1 MNAKA
6 VSGSARETFKT
17 IRRCLRS
24 LCKSSREVVMSGK
37 IVARLIAFATANAA
51 LLSTPA
57 FASQGP
63 GIAPGTAGAMT
74 QLGMAIIVY
83 GGSAAIVIFGLLGAL
98 RHR

>member
-6 VSGSARETFKT
+6 APRFRKRNNQNHPALPAYLVQAVRE
-17 IRRCLRS
+17 I
-24 LCKSSREVVMSGK
+24 VMSGK
-37 IVARLIAFATANAA
+37 IVARLISFAAANAA

-74 QLGMAIIVY
+74 QLGMAIFVY
-83 GGSAAIVIFGLLGAL
+83 GGSAAIVIFGLLGTL

>member
-1 MNAKA
+1 
-6 VSGSARETFKT
+6 
-17 IRRCLRS
+17 
-24 LCKSSREVVMSGK
+24 MSGK
-37 IVARLIAFATANAA
+37 IIAFAVANAT
-51 LLSTPA
+51 LLSTTA

-83 GGSAAIVIFGLLGAL
+83 GGSAAIIAIGLLRAL